1 MLPTTRSCDRASPDH
16 SEKHSPPL
24 IRPLN
29 ARRLCTQLSH
39 ASLGTEQLGRLLRW
53 YAHVRDRPVFGEAD
67 DRLAFTEAIR
77 IDVGGEG
84 GGGPSSRRLSEI
96 SLHPL
101 GGLQLPPQLPLPP
114 ECLPHA
120 LAAQLSEGECEA
132 KLGLKKLRFDVWLPF
147 VRAALYALDPPRCR
161 RSPHSLLL
169 AGSLAAACLLLTL
182 VLFGGAMS
190 RPVVLG
196 AGRTRMALAMVPFA
210 GRAWPRHGPFRCR
223 SHTMACGVG
232 R

>member
-1 MLPTTRSCDRASPDH
+1 MPHWVPSSLGGFCAGMPTYVTGRS
-16 SEKHSPPL
+16 L
-24 IRPLN
+24 
-29 ARRLCTQLSH
+29 ARRMT
-39 ASLGTEQLGRLLRW
+39 GWR
-53 YAHVRDRPVFGEAD
+53 
-67 DRLAFTEAIR
+67 
-77 IDVGGEG
+77 
-84 GGGPSSRRLSEI
+84 SRRPSG
-96 SLHPL
+96 STS
-101 GGLQLPPQLPLPP
+101 
-114 ECLPHA
+114 A
-120 LAAQLSEGECEA
+120 
-132 KLGLKKLRFDVWLPF
+132 
-147 VRAALYALDPPRCR
+147 VRAAAGHRVDGCLRSLSTLSVASSCLPSCRYRPNACRTRSPRSSARASARRSSASRSCALMSGCHLCALPSTLSTPPRCR